1 MCPCFNVKAELPYL
15 LAEKKEVSV
24 KEVVNNIK
32 VDSTALHPKLEVKP
46 VPVTHFIS
54 EPNPAKK
61 QGFFE
66 TLINAILSI
75 FK

>member
-1 MCPCFNVKAELPYL
+1 MCPCFNVKAELPTL

-32 VDSTALHPKLEVKP
+32 VDSTALHPKSEIKP
-46 VPVTHFIS
+46 VPVTPLMS
-54 EPNPAKK
+54 EQKPAKK
-61 QGFFE
+61 QGFFG